1 VSDLELGLIGNCQIA
16 VLVDSAGRF
25 VWGSFPRVDSDPA
38 FCALLSG
45 AERSDATLGFFEV
58 ELLDYASSEQRY
70 IENTAIL
77 ETTLRDATGGAVK
90 IIDFAPRY
98 QQYGRSFHPIMVIR
112 QVTRVAGSP
121 AIRIKLRPAA
131 DYGSRPPKITHGS
144 NHIRYDNGDFVL
156 RLTTNASLAGVLEEQ
171 AFVLEEVVSL
181 ILGPDETPTHGPSKL
196 AREMF
201 GETKAY
207 WEDWT
212 RALSIPFEWQEEVIR
227 SAITLKLCTYE
238 DTGAVLAALTTSVPE
253 SAHSGRNWDYRF
265 CWLRDSFYTV
275 HALNRL
281 GATRTMEEF
290 LRYLFNIVAE
300 TGSSDRLQPVYGISG
315 KTKLTERTV
324 TSLPGYRGMG
334 PVRVGNDAYAQIQ
347 NDVYGAT
354 VLAAT
359 QMFFDRRLVHKGAE
373 SEFHRLEALGV
384 RAAELFDQPDA
395 GIWEFRGRRSVHTH
409 SSVMCWA
416 ACDRLAH
423 IAAKLELGERAG
435 YWSKIANDIR
445 EKILAEAW
453 NEERNSFVATFGGS
467 DLDASLL
474 TLADLGFVEPQDPR
488 FLGTLAA
495 CEAELKRGPY
505 LFRYANADDFGL
517 PETAFNICTF
527 WFIGALAAVGRHE
540 EAREMFCNML
550 ARRNALGLLSEDLD
564 PVSGELWGNFPQ
576 TYSMVGIVM
585 SAMRLSQSWEE
596 AL

>member
-1 VSDLELGLIGNCQIA
+1 
-16 VLVDSAGRF
+16 
-25 VWGSFPRVDSDPA
+25 
-38 FCALLSG
+38 
-45 AERSDATLGFFEV
+45 
-58 ELLDYASSEQRY
+58 
-70 IENTAIL
+70 
-77 ETTLRDATGGAVK
+77 
-90 IIDFAPRY
+90 
-98 QQYGRSFHPIMVIR
+98 
-112 QVTRVAGSP
+112 
-121 AIRIKLRPAA
+121 LRPAA

-171 AFVLEEVVSL
+171 AFVLAEVVSL

-201 GETKAY
+201 GETKVY